1 MEALHIPWS
10 HAGCTAGP
18 DFVSNAADG
27 EMLVLPAATAAARAA
42 AHNEAECL
50 GIRHETTE
58 SQSAPGTSIKA
69 VRLVNLPLTSAVVA
83 DAPTEEP
90 LPEM

>member
-1 MEALHIPWS
+1 MEALHIPWC

-18 DFVSNAADG
+18 DDG
-27 EMLVLPAATAAARAA
+27 ACHGGRGGQRRQQRQAG
-42 AHNEAECL
+42 HNEAERL

-83 DAPTEEP
+83 DAPTDEP

>member
-69 VRLVNLPLTSAVVA
+69 VRLVTLPLTSAVVA